1 MSNTSSSP
9 QIHASVLQ
17 FLTNYGYMESVEAFK
32 REARQHLDLLPATQA
47 SDDQLARDLSQLRI
61 QR

>member
-1 MSNTSSSP
+1 
-9 QIHASVLQ
+9 
-17 FLTNYGYMESVEAFK
+17 MESVEAFK